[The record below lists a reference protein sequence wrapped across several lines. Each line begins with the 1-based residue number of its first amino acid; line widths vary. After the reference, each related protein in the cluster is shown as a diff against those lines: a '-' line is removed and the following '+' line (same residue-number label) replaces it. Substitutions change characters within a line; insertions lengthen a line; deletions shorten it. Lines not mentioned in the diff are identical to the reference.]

1 MSPNKRIFLN
11 IVVTYGRSLHAL
23 VAVFFYC
30 VLGFGIHDGELSE
43 RVRMKKP
50 RRTYWNYTSTVTRYE
65 AKSDSERDKFDSIAE
80 QFVVDSKENL

>member
-1 MSPNKRIFLN
+1 MRWL
-11 IVVTYGRSLHAL
+11 L
-23 VAVFFYC
+23 FFYC